1 MPNPT
6 SRCALVIGLG
16 DSGAAAAR
24 LLASEGAAVTVV
36 DAADTPDLRKRADE
50 LAASGVRVAIAC
62 RELPAGA
69 YDLVVASPGV
79 PPAAPL
85 LAQADR
91 LGAPVVGELELGWS
105 RWRGRTLA
113 VTGSNGKSTMVKL
126 CRDALA
132 CAGLRAAIAGNYG
145 PPACGAGPG
154 EPADWL
160 VLEVSSFQ
168 LERVRALR
176 PDVGVLLNVHPN
188 HLDRHGT
195 LEAYASIKARLFAR
209 IERPEARVVHDA
221 ALEADAS
228 LRAASARWTTFGA
241 GERADFRYADGRV
254 SWRAATGEEDKRTL
268 DVCGRR
274 SICVAQTAFGNDV
287 LGLTAAAA
295 VAAMCACGVDPC
307 CVADAARSFDPLP
320 HRMQDRG
327 EVLGVRFVD
336 NSKATN
342 LAALA
347 ASLRMAGGPVRL
359 IAGGLLKEGALES
372 VRAVLAER
380 ARAVYLIGKAGPAMA
395 EAWQAAVP
403 CRLCGGLEEAVFQ
416 AWRDS
421 APGDVVLLAPGCA
434 SFDQFRNFEDRGN
447 VFCRLVERIKEKEQ
461 RETV

>member
-1 MPNPT
+1 M
-6 SRCALVIGLG
+6 IGLG

-24 LLASEGAAVTVV
+24 LLASEGASVTVV
-36 DAADTPDLRKRADE
+36 DAADTPDLRKRAEE

-62 RELPAGA
+62 RELPQGP

-132 CAGLRAAIAGNYG
+132 RAGRRAVIAGNYG
-145 PPACGAGPG
+145 PPACGAGAG

-168 LERVRALR
+168 LERARALR
-176 PDVGVLLNVHPN
+176 PDVGVLLNVYPN

-195 LEAYASIKARLFAR
+195 LEAYASIKARLFDR
-209 IERPEARVVHDA
+209 IERPEARIVHDA
-221 ALEADAS
+221 ALRENGV
-228 LRAASARWTTFGA
+228 LRAAGAAWTTFGA
-241 GERADFRYADGRV
+241 GEHADFRYAAGRV
-254 SWRAATGEEDKRTL
+254 SWGVRAGGEDEKRTL
-268 DVCGRR
+268 DVCGGR

-295 VAAMCACGVDPC
+295 AAAMCGCGVDPC

-320 HRMQDRG
+320 HRMQDSGAVR
-327 EVLGVRFVD
+327 GVRFVD

-347 ASLRMAGGPVRL
+347 ASLRMVSGPVRL
-359 IAGGLLKEGALES
+359 IAGGLLKEGALET
-372 VRAVLAER
+372 VRAALAER

-395 EAWQAAVP
+395 EAWQSAVP
-403 CRLCGGLEEAVFQ
+403 CRLCGGLEEAVVQ